1 MARYLATACLAGAA
15 ILGNLVDKVR
25 GDEVAFYYN
34 KIKFEYVE
42 QPNSGIT
49 FGGSSTFPALPADFF
64 GPGSEPFSGN
74 VVLKGKKILQNVVM
88 ERMAGAVFGASSA
101 PQDIPLEIVGLSL
114 ASVQPIVITYGDG
127 ATEQWDVAIDLD
139 RDENSSCWIRVSHF
153 APGDPDGGTI
163 LPAGSFFDIF
173 AEVTFSHTPPS
184 GATRFRGFAIV
195 DRTQLNTT
203 DATWAHRHSSI
214 AGGANRDFIPG
225 ADPANPTAPLQVL
238 FFDGGGLDFPLRVI
252 DVVPEPSSMM
262 LVALGAAASIAAG
275 FRRRN

>member
-101 PQDIPLEIVGLSL
+101 PRDIPLEMIGLSL

-153 APGDPDGGTI
+153 ASGDPDGGTI

-173 AEVTFSHTPPS
+173 AEVTFTHTPPS

-252 DVVPEPSSMM
+252 DVVPEPSSMT